1 MRIQSKL
8 ILALLIATTA
18 MFAAMYSL
26 MQWSF
31 DRGFLDYVNRRDLQ
45 RQETLINNLQ
55 RFYRQSG
62 SWEPLRRD
70 HNLWRRLL
78 EAEDDDQQPWRPPRR
93 NEDDRPDRPHPP
105 RPPTLLD
112 ADKQVVTGR
121 FRSDFIMAPIKLG
134 DQTVGWLALPPRV
147 RVTEQNDLAFSQS
160 QDKAFLVIST
170 LMVAIALLIA
180 LPLAR
185 QFVTPIKRLAV
196 ATRQLAQGAYDV
208 ELKVSG
214 KDELGQLA
222 RDFHQLAQTLQ
233 SNETARRRWIADI
246 SHELRTPLAIAKGEL
261 EALVDGVRPT
271 NRDNL
276 LSIQQEIEHLQKL
289 INDLYELTNA
299 EVGALRYQKDEEDLR
314 LILQHALDRHHA
326 NFTAAGF
333 QLIHDLAPSPAMV
346 WADATRLSQLL
357 DNLFSNTCK
366 YADPGAQVRVSLNVD
381 HDQVRLRIEDSG
393 PGAPDE
399 ALPKLFDHLYRVEN
413 SRNRNTGGSGLGL
426 AICRKIVEAHEGD
439 ISASRSPLGGLAID
453 VTLPA
458 YHE

>member
-1 MRIQSKL
+1 
-8 ILALLIATTA
+8 
-18 MFAAMYSL
+18 
-26 MQWSF
+26 
-31 DRGFLDYVNRRDLQ
+31 
-45 RQETLINNLQ
+45 
-55 RFYRQSG
+55 
-62 SWEPLRRD
+62 
-70 HNLWRRLL
+70 
-78 EAEDDDQQPWRPPRR
+78 
-93 NEDDRPDRPHPP
+93 
-105 RPPTLLD
+105 
-112 ADKQVVTGR
+112 
-121 FRSDFIMAPIKLG
+121 
-134 DQTVGWLALPPRV
+134 
-147 RVTEQNDLAFSQS
+147 
-160 QDKAFLVIST
+160 
-170 LMVAIALLIA
+170 MVAIALLIA